1 MTAEELALA
10 ASVFFSGLAAGF
22 LGGLCTILRPMHRDR
37 RCRRHLQ
44 RVEDTHLQD
53 DPCLGPRGDGSG
65 LGGGTAAL
73 LHDQLDPIRDHLG
86 GVRPLPSEVFGAAG
100 AAVEVGRSGIALAG
114 SGIGRVEQ
122 RQRRRKQCVRNQGE
136 HQGLSTSQPDRQL
149 VRSLENYHQDER
161 SRQEQESDLLWL
173 QLEH

>member
-86 GVRPLPSEVFGAAG
+86 GVRPLPASPWRGPVSVVSNSASD
-100 AAVEVGRSGIALAG
+100 AVNSASATR
-114 SGIGRVEQ
+114 
-122 RQRRRKQCVRNQGE
+122 
-136 HQGLSTSQPDRQL
+136 
-149 VRSLENYHQDER
+149 ENIRD
-161 SRQEQESDLLWL
+161 
-173 QLEH
+173 